1 MPDYFAKIFREYS
14 EMSVRYD
21 REQEA
26 IWCCF
31 NPGNRPCFSTLLL
44 QEIKEIQKSI
54 IRYFQAD
61 EKREKYPVRY
71 LIIASQTPGIFNFG
85 GDLNLFIQLIT
96 DQKRE
101 QLLEYATH
109 CVDIL
114 YMNAVSLHLP
124 LTLISFVEGTAL
136 GGGFEAALSTNVLI
150 AERHAQMGVPEIRF
164 NLFPGMGA
172 YSFLVRKAG
181 VNVAERLLCSGK
193 IYSASE
199 LHEMCVV
206 DVLAESGKGRE
217 AVNSYINN
225 HKRTANGMQ
234 AIQAVKRFYNP
245 ITYEELIGITKI
257 WVDAA
262 LHLSKKNL
270 YLMERLVAS
279 QNRMTLNLQ
288 LANDKMHVVRTKQDR
303 RFDRHKV
310 TFPFMDGS
318 GKQIYID
325 RRRLDRRRIIDLK
338 AYN

>member
-1 MPDYFAKIFREYS
+1 MPDSFARIFSEYS

-26 IWCCF
+26 IWYYL
-31 NPGNRPCFSTLLL
+31 NPRNRPCFSTVLLR
-44 QEIKEIQKSI
+44 EIKTLQQSI
-54 IRYFQAD
+54 IRYFQTD
-61 EKREKYPVRY
+61 EKRERYPVRY
-71 LIIASQTPGIFNFG
+71 LILASQTPGIFNFG
-85 GDLNLFIQLIT
+85 GDLNLFIQLIA
-96 DQKRE
+96 DKKRE
-101 QLLEYATH
+101 QLLEYATS
-109 CVDIL
+109 CIDVV
-114 YMNAVSLHLP
+114 YMNAVCLHLP
-124 LTLISFVEGTAL
+124 LTTISFVEGTAL
-136 GGGFEAALSTNVLI
+136 GGGFEAALSGNVLI
-150 AERHAQMGVPEIRF
+150 AEKHAQMGVPEIRF

-172 YSFLVRKAG
+172 YSLLARKAG
-181 VNVAERLLCSGK
+181 VNIAERLLCSGK
-193 IYSASE
+193 IYNASE
-199 LHEMCVV
+199 LHEMCIV
-206 DVLAESGKGRE
+206 DVLAESGKGRA

-225 HKRTANGMQ
+225 HKHTANGMQ

-288 LANDKMHVVRTKQDR
+288 LADDKTRVVRTKQDR

-325 RRRLDRRRIIDLK
+325 RRRLDRRRTIDLK